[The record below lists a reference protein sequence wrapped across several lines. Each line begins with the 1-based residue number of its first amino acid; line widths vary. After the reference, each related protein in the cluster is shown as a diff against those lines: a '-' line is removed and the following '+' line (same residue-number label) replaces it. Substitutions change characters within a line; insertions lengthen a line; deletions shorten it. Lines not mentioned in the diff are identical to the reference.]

1 MSNSVLIVDDR
12 HDALELNRILLEA
25 EGYEAE
31 GCSYREATPDRLR
44 RDRPAVVLLDL
55 VPRDDAPWELLRRL
69 RQDVAEEDIGVVVTS
84 DSPVLV
90 DRALRDQTLRVAAG
104 LVMPF
109 DIEALYTAIAA
120 ALHGQ
125 VSRVVPTNAFLERA
139 AATLR
144 RDRARILLR
153 WVQRL
158 SALEVFRR
166 QPDLPLAALQ
176 GQGMALL
183 DGIAAALALQSSSS
197 SSLTV
202 AAATV
207 GSGGEAAR
215 AHARLR
221 RAQGAGAS
229 DLARETAA
237 LRREAWRAVRADADD
252 GPSLGDVWDVLRR
265 IDAAVDESLYAMLD
279 VWPEGTGESEEA
291 YR

>member
-1 MSNSVLIVDDR
+1 MPDSVLIVDDR

-31 GCSYREATPDRLR
+31 GCSYSEATSERLR

-55 VPRDDAPWELLRRL
+55 VPRDDAPWDLLRRL
-69 RQDVAEEDIGVVVTS
+69 RQDDAGGDIGVVVTS

-90 DRALRDQTLRVAAG
+90 DHALRDRTLRVAAG

-109 DIEALYTAIAA
+109 DIEALYAAIAA
-120 ALHGQ
+120 AARHGQ
-125 VSRVVPTNAFLERA
+125 AAPVVSTNPFLARA
-139 AATLR
+139 AAALR
-144 RDRARILLR
+144 RDRTRVLLR

-166 QPDLPLAALQ
+166 HPDLPLAALQ

-183 DGIAAALALQSSSS
+183 DGIAAALELQS

-207 GSGGEAAR
+207 GSGSEAAR

-221 RAQGAGAS
+221 RAQGARAG
-229 DLARETAA
+229 DLAREAAA
-237 LRREAWRAVRADADD
+237 LRREAWRAARVDADD
-252 GPSLGDVWDVLRR
+252 KTTLDDAWDVLRR
-265 IDAAVDESLYAMLD
+265 IDAAIDEALYAMLD
-279 VWPEGTGESEEA
+279 AWSEDAGEVEEA
-291 YR
+291 RR